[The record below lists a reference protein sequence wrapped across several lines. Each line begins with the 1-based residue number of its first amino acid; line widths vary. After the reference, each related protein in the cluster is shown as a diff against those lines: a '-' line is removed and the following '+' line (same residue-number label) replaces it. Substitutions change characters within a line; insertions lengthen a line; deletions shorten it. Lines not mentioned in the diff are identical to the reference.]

1 MLFEGQSI
9 YVQSIEDGIYDVVFD
24 RKGDAVN
31 KLDQATLAELREAV
45 NALCN
50 LDGIRG
56 VIFSSAKDCFIV
68 GADITEFMG
77 FFSAEDE
84 DLIAGLMDIHSLLNQ
99 IEDMGCPTVTAING
113 LCLGGGFELA
123 LSTDYRVMSDQ
134 AKVGLPEV
142 KLGIYPG
149 WGGTVRLPRLIGVDN
164 ANEWICAGAEKRPD
178 AALKDGGVDAVVTGD
193 QVKAAALDLLKGC
206 IAGKFDYQAR
216 REEKKTPIKLN
227 QVEQMMAF
235 ESAKGVIGGKA
246 GPHYP
251 APMAALKTIQKHAN
265 LPREKANEIE
275 AKGFVKV
282 AKTDVCASLVGLFMK
297 DQYIKKVSKGFESK
311 AEPVKKAAVL
321 GAGIMGGGVAYQSAS
336 KGTPILMKD
345 INDAALQLGLDEATK
360 LLNKRVSRGRMDA
373 MKMASVLNN
382 ITPTLNYGDFG
393 SVDLVVEAVVEN
405 PNVKKAV
412 LAEVE
417 GTLPEG
423 AVLTSNTS
431 TISITELATALKNPE
446 NFCGMHFFNPVHQ
459 MPLVEVIRGEKTSED
474 AVARTVAYAKAMG
487 KTPIVVND
495 CPGFLVNRI
504 LFPYFGGFT
513 ALLEDGADFK
523 QVDKVMERFGW
534 PMGPAYLLDVVGID
548 TAHHAD
554 SVMAAGFPDRMSHE
568 GENVIDRMFSLE
580 RFGQKNSKGFYRYEL
595 DRKGKPKKIVDEEVP
610 AMLDG
615 IAKETREFTDEE
627 IIERMMIPLCIE
639 TVRCLEDG
647 IVASPA
653 EADMGL
659 IYGIGFPP
667 FRGGALHYLDQ
678 IGLAEF
684 CAMAQKYEGLGPLY
698 QPTDKM
704 KQMAA
709 AGETYFPQNAQG

>member
-31 KLDQATLAELREAV
+31 KLDQVTLAELREAV
-45 NALCN
+45 AAVCN
-50 LDGIRG
+50 VDNIRG

-77 FFSAEDE
+77 FFSADDE
-84 DLIAGLMDIHSLLNQ
+84 ELIAGLTDIHTLLNQ
-99 IEDMGCPTVTAING
+99 IEDMSCPTVTAING

-164 ANEWICAGAEKRPD
+164 ANEWICGGAEKRPD
-178 AALKDGGVDAVVTGD
+178 AALTDGGVDAVVAVD

-206 IAGKFDYQAR
+206 ISGKFDYQAR
-216 REEKKTPIKLN
+216 RDEKKSPIKLN

-251 APMAALKTIQKHAN
+251 APMAALKTIQKGAN
-265 LPREKANEIE
+265 LPRDKALAVE
-275 AKGFVKV
+275 AKGFIKV
-282 AKTDVCASLVGLFMK
+282 AKTDVCAALVGLFLK
-297 DQYIKKVSKGFESK
+297 DQYVKKVSKDFETQ
-311 AEPVKKAAVL
+311 AEPVNKSAVL

-345 INDAALQLGLDEATK
+345 INEGALQLGLDEATK
-360 LLNKRVSRGRMDA
+360 LLNKRVSRGRMDS
-373 MKMASVLNN
+373 MKMASVLNS
-382 ITPTLNYGDFG
+382 ITPTLNYGDF
-393 SVDLVVEAVVEN
+393 STVDIVVEAVVEN
-405 PNVKKAV
+405 PKVKKAV

-417 GTLPEG
+417 GHLPEG

-446 NFCGMHFFNPVHQ
+446 NFCGMHFFNPVHL
-459 MPLVEVIRGEKTSED
+459 MPLVEVIRGEKTSEK

-504 LFPYFGGFT
+504 LFPYFGGFS
-513 ALLEDGADFK
+513 ALLADGADFQK
-523 QVDKVMERFGW
+523 VDKVMERFGW

-554 SVMAAGFPDRMSHE
+554 AVMSVGFPDRMQHE
-568 GENVIDRMFSLE
+568 GENSIDRMYKLE

-595 DRKGKPKKIVDEEVP
+595 DRKGKPKKLVDDDVP
-610 AMLDG
+610 QLLQG
-615 IAKETREFTDEE
+615 IAEKK
-627 IIERMMIPLCIE
+627 C
-639 TVRCLEDG
+639 
-647 IVASPA
+647 
-653 EADMGL
+653 
-659 IYGIGFPP
+659 
-667 FRGGALHYLDQ
+667 
-678 IGLAEF
+678 
-684 CAMAQKYEGLGPLY
+684 
-698 QPTDKM
+698 
-704 KQMAA
+704 
-709 AGETYFPQNAQG
+709 